1 MSENITK
8 VSGTTGT
15 FKPFKGGA
23 VDIPYPVKG
32 IVKNTI
38 DSARTGR
45 IQVYIQQFGSSDP
58 NDSKGWVSV
67 SYLSPFYGS
76 TPGSG
81 GDKTGYGSFK
91 NNPHSYG
98 WWSTP
103 PDVGTEVICVFLS
116 GKKDFGY
123 YIGCIPQ
130 IGLNHMI
137 PAIGASNNV
146 VPSDSE
152 AAAYGGASLL
162 PVTEH
167 NENNKKI
174 SDSPTF
180 ASDPKTV
187 HSAMAGQMAQQG
199 LITDPIRGPI
209 TSSAMRESPSRVF
222 GISTPGRPIYASNL
236 GSNDAEVAG
245 NIASASKE
253 KLKVVAR
260 RGGHTFVMDDGDI
273 AGKNQ
278 MFRLRT
284 AAGHQI
290 TMSDDGQTLFITHA
304 NGQSYVELGK
314 EGTVDIFSTN
324 SFNVRTQGDINFHA
338 DNDINLHAE
347 KHLNVYA
354 KQINMTSDKDT
365 NISVGTTF
373 AQQTGGDHTL
383 KVDAAMSI
391 NAAGDASMASGGT
404 AFINGSVINLNT
416 GAAGLSPEAVDPIAK
431 NTHADTLHESP
442 SGWVPAPDKLKSIV
456 TRAPAHMPWVSAGK
470 GVKIEASSDAMDLLP
485 EEPSMDIQDA
495 NDFAPSAPD
504 LPTTPATIATV
515 PPIKDVEVGG
525 NFDPS
530 TTSAL
535 VSQSAVTVS
544 AMPGGADAIAA
555 GAGVITDATGAKTAG
570 IGTMLQSPAALEAAG
585 TIKPGSGA
593 LVDKLVKA
601 GKSVSDALP
610 TNLFTGKGGVSSLT
624 QYVSNIPSQISN
636 QISGMKAGSEGL
648 QAAGV
653 ISGKESPTQ
662 IGGLVAGAA
671 AFGASAVS
679 SFVKSASSGG
689 NPLIGAASK
698 ALPGGLGSMI
708 SGGNFAAKMGDAAA
722 NPLSAASGG
731 SMLDSLKGGAAKAFD
746 SVKSTFAKLKGGVPQ
761 VLPGSTPA
769 VPDVA
774 SAAPDALKSLT
785 PSLPTTSEGGGLS
798 ASLAGV
804 TGLASGLGDKLKS
817 SMSGLTNNPKATLG
831 SLTASLPGASSLKGM
846 LGALPTGGAPQIKI
860 PEIGAGTFN
869 RDTLEAQAKS
879 LLGDGVPQPPTSAS
893 TGLPAASLVSAA
905 SEAAKKGLSSASDA
919 FYDIKKRY
927 LTAKAEKGPDDP
939 ETIAAREEMRTNIA
953 KQEEL
958 QAQANDSSQ
967 A

>member
-8 VSGTTGT
+8 VSGTTNT
-15 FKPFKGGA
+15 FKPFKGGS

-58 NDSKGWVSV
+58 DDSKGWVSV

-81 GDKTGYGSFK
+81 SDKTGYGNFK

-137 PAIGASNNV
+137 PAIGATNNI
-146 VPSDSE
+146 VPSSSE
-152 AAAYGGASLL
+152 AAAYGGASQL
-162 PVTEH
+162 PVTEI
-167 NENNKKI
+167 NNSNKKM

-187 HSAMAGQMAQQG
+187 HSAMAGQLAQQG
-199 LITDPIRGPI
+199 LITDNIRGPI

-245 NIASASKE
+245 NISSASKE

-278 MFRLRT
+278 LIRIRT

-290 TMSDDGQTLFITHA
+290 SMSDDGQALFITHA
-304 NGQSYVELGK
+304 NGQSYIELGK

-338 DNDINLHAE
+338 DNDVNIHAE

-354 KQINMTSDKDT
+354 KQINMTSDTDT

-373 AQQTGGDHTL
+373 SQQTGADHTL
-383 KVDAAMSI
+383 LVDGAMSI
-391 NAAGDASMASGGT
+391 SAGGDASLEGAT
-404 AFINGSVINLNT
+404 TFVTGSVVNLNT
-416 GAAGLSPEAVDPIAK
+416 GSAGLTPEAVDPLAM
-431 NTHADTLHESP
+431 NSHADTMHESP
-442 SGWVPAPDKLKSIV
+442 TGWTPAPDQLQSIV
-456 TRAPAHMPWVSAGK
+456 SRAPAHMPWVSAGK
-470 GVKIEASSDAMDLLP
+470 GVNIESTSSVEDLLP
-485 EEPSMDIQDA
+485 EEPSLDIQEA

-504 LPTTPATIATV
+504 VPTTPATIATV
-515 PPIKDVEVGG
+515 PPVKGVEIGD

-535 VSQSAVTVS
+535 VSQSAVAAS
-544 AMPGGADAIAA
+544 SLPGGAAAVEA
-555 GAGVITDATGAKTAG
+555 GAGIITDASGAKVAG
-570 IGTMLQSPAALEAAG
+570 VGKMLQSPAALEAAG
-585 TIKPGSGA
+585 NLKPGAGA
-593 LVDKLVKA
+593 LVAKLVSS
-601 GKSVSDALP
+601 GKSIADAMP
-610 TNLFTGKGGVSSLT
+610 TNLFTGKGGVTSLT
-624 QYVSNIPSQISN
+624 QFVSSNTSQISA
-636 QISGMKAGSEGL
+636 QISGMKLGSEGL
-648 QAAGV
+648 QSAGV

-662 IGGLVAGAA
+662 IGGLIAGAA

-689 NPLIGAASK
+689 NPLIGAAAK
-698 ALPGGLGSMI
+698 ALPGGIGSTI
-708 SGGNFAAKMGDAAA
+708 SGGNFAAKLGDAAA
-722 NPLSAASGG
+722 NPMSSATSG
-731 SMLDSLKGGAAKAFD
+731 SMLDSLKGSAAAAFD
-746 SVKSTFAKLKGGVPQ
+746 SAKSTFAKLTGGVPQ
-761 VLPGSTPA
+761 VLPGAPE
-769 VPDVA
+769 VPDA
-774 SAAPDALKSLT
+774 
-785 PSLPTTSEGGGLS
+785 GGSTGL
-798 ASLAGV
+798 LAGV
-804 TGLASGLGDKLKS
+804 GDKLKS
-817 SMSGLTNNPKATLG
+817 SMSSLANDPKAALGAITSAVPGAGSLKTVLG
-831 SLTASLPGASSLKGM
+831 SLPI
-846 LGALPTGGAPQIKI
+846 GGAPQMKI

-869 RDTLEAQAKS
+869 RDKLEAQAKS
-879 LLGDGVPQPPTSAS
+879 LLGDGIPQPATSALEGIK
-893 TGLPAASLVSAA
+893 TPAMVTAA
-905 SEAAKKGLSSASDA
+905 ADAAKKGLSSASDA
-919 FYDIKKRY
+919 FYDIQKRY
-927 LTAKAEKGPDDP
+927 LAAKQEKGPDDP
-939 ETIAAREEMRTNIA
+939 ETIAAREEMRANIA

-958 QAQANDSSQ
+958 QAQANDSSE